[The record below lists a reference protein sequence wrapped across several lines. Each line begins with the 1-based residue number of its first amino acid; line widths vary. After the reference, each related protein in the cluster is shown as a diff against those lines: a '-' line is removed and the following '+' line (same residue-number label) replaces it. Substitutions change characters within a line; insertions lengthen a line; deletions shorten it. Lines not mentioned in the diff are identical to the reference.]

1 MSRDL
6 RFPSAGWDEDRRKR
20 AKFHRPGMAEGF
32 WVEEAEVPLGS
43 LMLPGAA
50 EERIVERLRE
60 GSRSLRC
67 GEVVGS
73 LES

>member
-1 MSRDL
+1 
-6 RFPSAGWDEDRRKR
+6 
-20 AKFHRPGMAEGF
+20 MAEEF
-32 WVEEAEVPLGS
+32 WVEEAEGLLGS
-43 LMLPGAA
+43 LMLPEAA
-50 EERIVERLRE
+50 EERIVERLGE

>member
-1 MSRDL
+1 
-6 RFPSAGWDEDRRKR
+6 
-20 AKFHRPGMAEGF
+20 MAEEF

-50 EERIVERLRE
+50 EERIVERLGE
-60 GSRSLRC
+60 ASRSLRC

>member
-6 RFPSAGWDEDRRKR
+6 RYSSAGWDEDRRKQAR
-20 AKFHRPGMAEGF
+20 FHRPDMAEEF
-32 WVEEAEVPLGS
+32 WVEEAEGLLGS
-43 LMLPGAA
+43 LMLPEAA
-50 EERIVERLRE
+50 EERIVERLGE